1 MVKSYL
7 RFAERPGKRASGV
20 DVVMI
25 WRTIEYRKS
34 FNVNLPPQPVRL
46 TFDTEPQVRP

>member
-20 DVVMI
+20 NVVI
-25 WRTIEYRKS
+25 D
-34 FNVNLPPQPVRL
+34 LA
-46 TFDTEPQVRP
+46 RPRASEGFQCKFAPAAGQADL